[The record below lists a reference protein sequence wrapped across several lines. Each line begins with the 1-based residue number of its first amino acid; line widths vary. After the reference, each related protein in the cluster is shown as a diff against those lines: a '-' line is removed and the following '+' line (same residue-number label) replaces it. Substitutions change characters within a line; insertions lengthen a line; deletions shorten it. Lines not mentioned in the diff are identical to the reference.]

1 MGQEPLEVEMQG
13 VLGGLGLKRL
23 LIGYDELTE
32 TSHHLM
38 EDIGGDE
45 TIAQ

>member
-1 MGQEPLEVEMQG
+1 MQG

-23 LIGYDELTE
+23 LIGHDELTE
-32 TSHHLM
+32 TIHHLM